1 MTISPQSANQTI
13 GALAERSG
21 FPPKTIRY
29 YESIGLLPPPKR
41 SDGGYRLYG
50 ADDESRL
57 AFIAKA
63 KQLGLSLGEIGD
75 ILTLHDA
82 GSAPCGHVL
91 ALVDDHLDRVDE
103 ALTQLA
109 AFRKQLATLRTRARR
124 QVGPKGAAVCRII
137 EHVERATPAV
147 GDLAQRAIHAG
158 PRKTR

>member
-1 MTISPQSANQTI
+1 MTAATERTI
-13 GALAERSG
+13 GALAERTG
-21 FPPKTIRY
+21 FPAKTIRY
-29 YESIGLLPPPKR
+29 YESIGLLPAPKR

-50 ADDESRL
+50 PGDESRL
-57 AFIAKA
+57 GFIAKA

-103 ALTQLA
+103 ALVQLA

-124 QVGPKGAAVCRII
+124 QLGPKGATVCHII
-137 EHVERATPAV
+137 EHVERSIPAV

-158 PRKTR
+158 PRRTR